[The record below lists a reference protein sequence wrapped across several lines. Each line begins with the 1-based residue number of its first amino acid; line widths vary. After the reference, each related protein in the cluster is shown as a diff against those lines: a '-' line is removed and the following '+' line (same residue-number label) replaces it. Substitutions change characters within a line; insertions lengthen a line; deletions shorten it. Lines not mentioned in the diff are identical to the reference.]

1 MQLTNSEK
9 LILVMLSEVYEKL
22 DIKGES
28 GVDPKFIQSAIFSG
42 HTWGVEWKYSWIFD
56 NPDAQPPELNDVINI
71 LDMWSIVEEAYEAF
85 DDDQKAQLEQLT
97 PLFGMR
103 PAFPGFDGNG
113 EDEFISIA
121 TFLTEQLDRFTRFKG
136 RICDRGTPSVAGYRR
151 MCEVLETFQPALFNR
166 RLTVNELAQILSAA
180 SDHTELT

>member
-22 DIKGES
+22 DIKGVS

-85 DDDQKAQLEQLT
+85 DGDQKAQLEQLAF
-97 PLFGMR
+97 PFGNG
-103 PAFPGFDGNG
+103 PGFPGFDGNQEG
-113 EDEFISIA
+113 EFSSIA
-121 TFLTEQLDRFTRFKG
+121 TFLTEHLDRFTRFKG
-136 RICDRGTPSVAGYRR
+136 RICDSGIPSVATYRR
-151 MCEVLETFQPALFNR
+151 MYEAFETVQPALFNR
-166 RLTVNELAQILSAA
+166 RLTVNELAHILNAGSHH
-180 SDHTELT
+180 SEH

>member
-1 MQLTNSEK
+1 MHLTNSEK

-56 NPDAQPPELNDVINI
+56 NPDAQPPELNDVINF
-71 LDMWSIVEEAYEAF
+71 LDMWSIVEEAYEAI
-85 DDDQKAQLEQLT
+85 DDDQRAQLDQLIS
-97 PLFGMR
+97 PVGNG
-103 PAFPGFDGNG
+103 PGFPGFDGNE

-121 TFLTEQLDRFTRFKG
+121 TFLTEHLDRFTRFKG
-136 RICDRGTPSVAGYRR
+136 RICDSGIPSVAGYRR
-151 MCEVLETFQPALFNR
+151 MYDIFETVQPALFNR
-166 RLTVNELAQILSAA
+166 RLTVNELAQILNAGIEQSE
-180 SDHTELT
+180 H

>member
-1 MQLTNSEK
+1 MRLTNSEK

-71 LDMWSIVEEAYEAF
+71 LDMWSTVEEAYEAL
-85 DDDQKAQLEQLT
+85 DDDQRAQLEQWAS
-97 PLFGMR
+97 PFGIS
-103 PAFPGFDGNG
+103 PDFPGFDGSE
-113 EDEFISIA
+113 EDEYISIA
-121 TFLTEQLDRFTRFKG
+121 TFLTEHLDRFTRFKG
-136 RICDRGTPSVAGYRR
+136 RICDSGIPSVARYRR
-151 MCEVLETFQPALFNR
+151 MYDVFETVQPALFNR
-166 RLTVNELAQILSAA
+166 QLTVNELAQILNAGIEQ
-180 SDHTELT
+180 TEH

>member
-22 DIKGES
+22 GIKGES

-71 LDMWSIVEEAYEAF
+71 LDMWSIVEEAYEAL
-85 DDDQKAQLEQLT
+85 DDDQKALLEQLAS
-97 PLFGMR
+97 PFGKY
-103 PAFPGFDGNG
+103 PGFPGFDGNE
-113 EDEFISIA
+113 EDEFGSIA
-121 TFLTEQLDRFTRFKG
+121 TFLTEHLDRFTRFKG
-136 RICDRGTPSVAGYRR
+136 RICDSGIPSVAGYRR
-151 MCEVLETFQPALFNR
+151 MYEVFETVQHASFNR
-166 RLTVNELAQILSAA
+166 RLTVNELAQILNAGIEQSE
-180 SDHTELT
+180 H

>member
-22 DIKGES
+22 NIKGES
-28 GVDPKFIQSAIFSG
+28 GVDPRFIQSAIYTG

-85 DDDQKAQLEQLT
+85 DDEQKAQLEQLAA
-97 PLFGMR
+97 PFGNS
-103 PAFPGFDGNG
+103 PGFPGFDDNEEG
-113 EDEFISIA
+113 EFGSIA
-121 TFLTEQLDRFTRFKG
+121 TFLTEHLDRFTRFKG
-136 RICDRGTPSVAGYRR
+136 RIYDSQAPSVAGYRR
-151 MCEVLETFQPALFNR
+151 MCQVFEAVQPGLFDR
-166 RLTVNELAQILSAA
+166 RLNVDELAQILNARSHH
-180 SDHTELT
+180 SQG